1 MSFGVTELIIIAVIV
16 LLLFGTTKLKSL
28 GSDLGSAIKGFRSA
42 MDQDDKPAQLKADD
56 PKTIPEAT
64 QKTEAQTE
72 VETAVKKDS

>member
-42 MDQDDKPAQLKADD
+42 MGPEENNPKLEADE
-56 PKTIPEAT
+56 PNPVPGANQQSE
-64 QKTEAQTE
+64 
-72 VETAVKKDS
+72 VKKES